1 MSQDQTELDERSSA
15 LVQVCS
21 GSMMVR
27 GVVHCRAYIHNN
39 KPKTRHAAQVIN
51 AYSYCFMLRDVQCI
65 TTMLYETKFYQI
77 YQYWVFNSF
86 CSFHLFYI

>member
-1 MSQDQTELDERSSA
+1 MSQEQSELDERSSA

-21 GSMMVR
+21 GSMRVR

-39 KPKTRHAAQVIN
+39 KPKARHAAQVIN

-65 TTMLYETKFYQI
+65 TTIL
-77 YQYWVFNSF
+77 
-86 CSFHLFYI
+86 L